1 MQYALFLA
9 DLLTNTMA
17 SATSEPGL
25 AEKFGSMFW
34 PLLAASGAALAV
46 IVERLFHLHRV
57 QINSVEFLNGVR
69 TVLKSGNTVEAIAIC
84 DATPGPVARLTKAA
98 VLARDA
104 GRARVEEVIDEVSL
118 LEVPRLEM
126 RLGILATLA
135 QIAPLMGLLGT
146 LFGFIRVFRDLQSS
160 VGHSAPADLF
170 RGVWQAL
177 YASAGGI
184 AIAIVCYAA
193 YNYLVGRVSAI
204 VLDMR
209 KSSGEVI
216 RLVGHETISGGAK
229 E

>member
-1 MQYALFLA
+1 M
-9 DLLTNTMA
+9 N
-17 SATSEPGL
+17 
-25 AEKFGSMFW
+25 
-34 PLLAASGAALAV
+34 
-46 IVERLFHLHRV
+46 
-57 QINSVEFLNGVR
+57 NSFR
-69 TVLKSGNTVEAIAIC
+69 TDFE
-84 DATPGPVARLTKAA
+84 
-98 VLARDA
+98 
-104 GRARVEEVIDEVSL
+104 IDEIPAHDQST
-118 LEVPRLEM
+118 
-126 RLGILATLA
+126 LG
-135 QIAPLMGLLGT
+135 
-146 LFGFIRVFRDLQSS
+146 RVFRDLQSS